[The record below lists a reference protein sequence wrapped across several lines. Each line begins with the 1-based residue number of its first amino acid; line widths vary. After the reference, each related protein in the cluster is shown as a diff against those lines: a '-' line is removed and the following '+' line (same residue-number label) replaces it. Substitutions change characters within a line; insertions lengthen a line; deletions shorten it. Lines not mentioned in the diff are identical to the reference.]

1 VAQSS
6 KYVALFVAE
15 SREHL
20 QQCNAQLLAWERDL
34 AQDAPIAELFRNVH
48 TMKGMAA
55 TLGYSRLANLA
66 HAFEHVLSA
75 VREGSV
81 APSAELV
88 ELGFRV
94 VDRMEQGV
102 GLAAEGR
109 DDSIED
115 RELADELVS
124 LARPATGTWPVPA
137 RRWCF
142 VGRKR
147 WVR

>member
-48 TMKGMAA
+48 TLKGMAA

-66 HAFEHVLSA
+66 PRSSTCC
-75 VREGSV
+75 G
-81 APSAELV
+81 
-88 ELGFRV
+88 G
-94 VDRMEQGV
+94 
-102 GLAAEGR
+102 
-109 DDSIED
+109 
-115 RELADELVS
+115 
-124 LARPATGTWPVPA
+124 ARGTVCPA
-137 RRWCF
+137 RNWWSCRSAW
-142 VGRKR
+142 
-147 WVR
+147 